1 MDVDRV
7 TLEGEYVRL
16 EPLTA
21 DDHLAGLQAAGAD
34 ASIFEWFA
42 DDYSTLEQMQTFVT
56 EALESEREDESL
68 PFATIWQ
75 ETNEV
80 IGSTR
85 FCTIRPA
92 NRSVEIGW
100 TWITPEYQRTPA
112 NTEAKYLMLRHAFE
126 EWNCARVEFE
136 TAAANE
142 RARAAL
148 DRIGATEEGVL
159 RKHMLIHGEP
169 RDSVYF
175 SIIDDEWPEV
185 KELLTTKLDRSFPDK

>member
-7 TLEGEYVRL
+7 TLEGDYVRL
-16 EPLTA
+16 EPLSA
-21 DDHLAGLQAAGAD
+21 DEHLAGLQAAGAD
-34 ASIFEWFA
+34 AAIFDWFA
-42 DDYSTLEQMQTFVT
+42 DDYSTPEKMQTFVAD
-56 EALESEREDESL
+56 ALKAERKGESL

-75 ETNEV
+75 ETDEP

-85 FCTIRPA
+85 FCAIHPDS
-92 NRSVEIGW
+92 RSVEIGW

-126 EWNCARVEFE
+126 EWDCVRVEFE

-169 RDSVYF
+169 EDSVYF

-185 KELLTTKLDRSFPDK
+185 RELLTRKLDRSFSPK

>member
-7 TLEGEYVRL
+7 TLEGDYVRL
-16 EPLTA
+16 EPLSA
-21 DDHLAGLQAAGAD
+21 DEHLAGLQAAGAD
-34 ASIFEWFA
+34 AAIFDWFA
-42 DDYSTLEQMQTFVT
+42 DDYSTPEKMQTFVAD
-56 EALESEREDESL
+56 ALKAERKGESL

-75 ETNEV
+75 ETDEP

-85 FCTIRPA
+85 FCAIHPDS
-92 NRSVEIGW
+92 RSVEIGW

-126 EWNCARVEFE
+126 EWDCVRVEFE

-169 RDSVYF
+169 EDGVYF

-185 KELLTTKLDRSFPDK
+185 RELLTRKIDRSFSPK